1 MIWPFNKVR
10 DYIWDGVVGWI
21 SYEGENPKT
30 SLSDFEKL
38 RYELRPGD
46 VVLVEGRSNVSGI
59 IKTITSS
66 IWSHSILY
74 LGRLHDIDDEDVRK
88 RIQKYYSCA
97 PDEQLIAESL
107 LGQGTIV
114 SPLHQYSDE
123 HLRIC
128 RPRGLTRSDA
138 QRVINYAVY
147 QLGTDYNVRQLMDL
161 ARFLVPYWWIP
172 KRWQSSLFE
181 HNAGRPTKTVCSA
194 MMAEAFASVQF
205 PIRPLLHQNEDGEV
219 KMFQRN
225 TKLIT
230 PSDFDHSP
238 YFDVIKYPLLDF
250 DDLAV
255 YRKLPWDR
263 SGVHSGDVIDGVVL
277 DKEALDLVNTGIDA
291 SSPAVPPEQEEPVV
305 EDAPEEEMEPNG
317 SDRNLKQQ
325 QNV

>member
-10 DYIWDGVVGWI
+10 DFLWDRIVKWLMHEHDNLGI
-21 SYEGENPKT
+21 P
-30 SLSDFEKL
+30 LSDFDKL

-59 IKTITSS
+59 IKTISTS
-66 IWSHSILY
+66 IWSHSTLY

-88 RIQKYYSCA
+88 RIVKFCDCG

-114 SPLHQYSDE
+114 SPLRKYDNE

-161 ARFLVPYWWIP
+161 ARFLFPYWWIP

-205 PIRPLLHQNEDGEV
+205 PIRPLLHQDENGEV
-219 KMFQRN
+219 KMYRRN
-225 TKLIT
+225 TMLIT
-230 PSDFDHSP
+230 PSDFDRSP
-238 YFDVIKYPLLDF
+238 YFDVIKYPLLDL

-263 SGVHSGDVIDGVVL
+263 SGVHSSAAGDGVVL
-277 DKEALDLVNTGIDA
+277 DKEALDLVNIGVHA
-291 SSPAVPPEQEEPVV
+291 SGASVIPAPEKPVV
-305 EDAPEEEMEPNG
+305 EDAAEENVEPDG
-317 SDRNLKQQ
+317 SDQNLKQQ

>member
-21 SYEGENPKT
+21 MHEDENPQT
-30 SLSDFEKL
+30 YLSDFDKL

-66 IWSHSILY
+66 IWSHSNLY

-88 RIQKYYSCA
+88 RIQKYCSFS

-107 LGQGTIV
+107 LGEGTIV
-114 SPLHQYSDE
+114 SPLNKYRNE

-128 RPRGLTRSDA
+128 RPRGLIRSDA

-161 ARFLVPYWWIP
+161 ARFLFPYWWIP
-172 KRWQSSLFE
+172 SRWQSTLFE

-205 PIRPLLHQNEDGEV
+205 PIRPLLHQDDNGEV
-219 KMFQRN
+219 KMYRRN
-225 TKLIT
+225 ANLIT

-263 SGVHSGDVIDGVVL
+263 SGVHSGDMKDGVVL
-277 DKEALDLVNTGIDA
+277 DKEALELVNTGVHA
-291 SSPAVPPEQEEPVV
+291 SGSAVIPAQEEPVV
-305 EDAPEEEMEPNG
+305 EDAPEEETEPNG
-317 SDRNLKQQ
+317 SDQDLKQQ
-325 QNV
+325 QNI